1 MSDILEDL
9 EIFGLGDEKFKH
21 REEDVYSQI
30 SKKRGIF
37 FFNKKSHDILAQ
49 SDRPSEESERND
61 KFKKDKFKKDKFK
74 KDFFDKDSEKK
85 DKVTT
90 IDTTIFETKN
100 YETSALETSTFE
112 TSASEVV
119 LESDTVAY
127 AEDSAKTT
135 SYSDINEDASM
146 VDNASTL
153 EESASNEEV
162 GEDKEDNRI
171 RYDESELDERI
182 IRAVSEMGFE
192 YMSPIQAA
200 AIPVM
205 LKGKDIIGQAQTG
218 TGKTAAFGIPVLSNV
233 NPDDK
238 RLQAVIL
245 CPTRELAMQAA
256 DDLRDFAK
264 YMHGIKTLAVYG
276 GQDIVRQI
284 KALSQ
289 GVQIVVG
296 TPGRVMD
303 HMRRHTM
310 KMDAV
315 KTLVLDEADEMLDMG
330 FREDIET
337 VLKGMPE
344 DRQTAL
350 FSATMPKPILEI
362 TRQYQKADA
371 EYIRMT
377 PKEIT
382 VKSIEQSYFVIP
394 REMKFE
400 VLTRLLD
407 YYQPQRSLI
416 FANTKRMVDQLAS
429 MLKDRGYQAD
439 GLHGDLSQNQRDMVM
454 NIFRNGRINI
464 LIATDVAA
472 RGIDVSGVDC
482 VFNFDIPEDIEYY
495 VHRIGRTGRAG
506 KSGKSFTLCSGRE
519 TYKIRDIEKIC
530 HTKIEERK
538 VPSAK
543 DITKAKSQ
551 KVFAEVI
558 DVIENG
564 DVDSVMAFIQQKVEE
579 GEYTAEQLA
588 AGFMRLKMGKDVE
601 DLKIPERRRGGRDG
615 RSRGRDGAHSGYG
628 RGSRDGARSGYG
640 KDGRSGRSR
649 DGKGAR
655 FGRDGKPSKSYS
667 RDGRSARDVRG
678 KGSRDSKSFDK
689 SARTFRNA
697 DKSGKKGSGRKDSM
711 KVERSQERFFG
722 RVAIKTKGADGKFY
736 ND

>member
-21 REEDVYSQI
+21 REENIYNQI
-30 SKKRGIF
+30 GKKRSVFGK
-37 FFNKKSHDILAQ
+37 KKSHDIL
-49 SDRPSEESERND
+49 SDSTVS
-61 KFKKDKFKKDKFK
+61 
-74 KDFFDKDSEKK
+74 KDSHAEEEKEAVIEK
-85 DKVTT
+85 SYKETFKNEDK
-90 IDTTIFETKN
+90 ETDLELNKAIN
-100 YETSALETSTFE
+100 TEIIKETELLDNAE
-112 TSASEVV
+112 EVV
-119 LESDTVAY
+119 EAT
-127 AEDSAKTT
+127 ED
-135 SYSDINEDASM
+135 N
-146 VDNASTL
+146 
-153 EESASNEEV
+153 
-162 GEDKEDNRI
+162 KEDNRI

-264 YMHGIKTLAVYG
+264 YMHGVKTLAVYG
-276 GQDIVRQI
+276 GQDIMRQI

-382 VKSIEQSYFVIP
+382 VKSIEQSYYVIP

-400 VLTRLLD
+400 VLTRLID

-429 MLKDRGYQAD
+429 MLKDRGYLAD

-615 RSRGRDGAHSGYG
+615 RGRGSRDGARSGYG

-640 KDGRSGRSR
+640 RDGRSGRGR
-649 DGKGAR
+649 DGKGHDGKDGR
-655 FGRDGKPSKSYS
+655 FARDGKASKSYS
-667 RDGRSARDVRG
+667 RDGRSGRDARTKKSVDSRSYDKGAKSFRNVEKSGR
-678 KGSRDSKSFDK
+678 KGSS
-689 SARTFRNA
+689 
-697 DKSGKKGSGRKDSM
+697 RKDSM

-722 RVAIKTKGADGKFY
+722 RVAIKTKGSDGKFH